1 MVNVNKHVREEAK
14 QRFKQILLDG
24 AFPEIDYK
32 VTENGYTQ
40 KLQNIPNGTLA
51 VIKDNAFKRMFNK
64 PIPEQKICFVE
75 IGMLTKMGL
84 LKK

>member
-32 VTENGYTQ
+32 VTENGFRSESYRI
-40 KLQNIPNGTLA
+40 L
-51 VIKDNAFKRMFNK
+51 R
-64 PIPEQKICFVE
+64 
-75 IGMLTKMGL
+75 
-84 LKK
+84 